1 MASLSSLRQLF
12 DIALSDAGRLLKLT
26 TPLGSHALL
35 VQRVVATEA
44 LSTPFTL
51 TVDCLSQQHDLD
63 LRQLL
68 AQPVTLSILQ
78 ANGAY
83 RDIHAVVSDAA
94 LLGGDGGVSD
104 YQLVLKPWITLLE
117 HVTDSRIFQDLTT
130 VEVVT
135 RVLEAHSFS
144 EGGFRFDLRHQDRYP
159 KRSYCVQY
167 RESSYHFISR
177 LLEEEGIWWY
187 VAQEQDKHVIV
198 FTDDNDT
205 CPNVSPDTIRFHRQS
220 ATEQFDSLTDW
231 GHLRRVQPTR
241 VSLASFDYKAPGA
254 PTRVQL
260 DTVDEQNGL
269 PVLEQYDYPGEYRF
283 NRYNRG
289 HQLGETL
296 MEGYESQAERFTGAG
311 GTRQFSVG
319 HCFVLS
325 QHPNHDSGGVEKRTF
340 LLLELR
346 WAAEN
351 NLPMAAVRR
360 QMPGSLEAQVDALRQ
375 TTGHAIEGAAE
386 QDTAC
391 TAFFHTQLDAQYRA
405 VPYRAPITHTKPELG
420 GPQTAIVVGPAN
432 EQIHTDELNRVKVQ
446 FHWDRKGQYT
456 ETSSCWLR
464 VSQDNADGGWGAVF
478 VPRVGQEVIVSF
490 LESDPDRPLVTGR
503 VYNGDRQPLWH
514 SNGLLSGFHTQNY
527 RSGGYNEL
535 VFDDATGQSRV
546 RLGTDQQHSQLN
558 LGYLIHQEGNDR
570 GAFRGLGFELR
581 SDAYGAVRAN
591 QGLYLSSWGQPHASG
606 DQLDVDPARQQL
618 TSAQRLNDRL
628 SNLASQHKAE
638 PLTSLTP
645 LTSAAEQAST
655 ALAGTSHG
663 KGDSAAAQASASGG
677 TGQSRKMSEP
687 WLHAASPAG
696 ISLTTPQSTHLA
708 QGEHLTLTS
717 GQDTTIAT
725 GKSLL
730 ASITEKLSLFVYNAG
745 IKLFAGKG
753 KIELQAQSDEM
764 ALTAQKDIHMS
775 STQGKVEA
783 AATDEIL
790 LSSGGAYIRIKGGN
804 IEVHAP
810 GTISVKGA
818 QHAFSGPATQSPT
831 LPELPTSEPGNLE
844 LWHAYA
850 QGEPVPGAKYR
861 ATLSDGS
868 VREST
873 LDAAGKAL
881 LTGVPPGGAAVEFFR
896 EPTPITGEG
905 NLWPRWQGQLKSVD
919 LSSLLS
925 EDNTK
930 N

>member
-1 MASLSSLRQLF
+1 MASLSSLQQLF
-12 DIALSDAGRLLKLT
+12 DITLSDAGRLLTLS

-35 VQRVVATEA
+35 VQRVVAHEQ
-44 LSTPFTL
+44 LSAPFTF

-68 AQPVTLSILQ
+68 AQPVTLSLLQ
-78 ANGAY
+78 ADGTY
-83 RDIHAVVSDAA
+83 RDLHAIVSDAA
-94 LLGGDGGVSD
+94 LLGSDGGVSD
-104 YQLVLKPWITLLE
+104 YQLVLKPWLTLLE
-117 HVTDSRIFQDLTT
+117 HVCDSRIFQDLTV
-130 VEVVT
+130 VEIVT
-135 RVLEAHSFS
+135 QVLEGHSFS

-205 CPNVSPDTIRFHRQS
+205 CPNVSPETIRFHRQS

-241 VSLASFDYKAPGA
+241 VSLGSFDYKAPGA

-260 DTVDEQNGL
+260 DTVDDQSGL
-269 PVLEQYDYPGEYRF
+269 PVLEQYDYSGEYSF
-283 NRYNRG
+283 PRYDRG

-296 MEGYESQAERFTGAG
+296 MEGHESQAERFTGAG
-311 GTRQFSVG
+311 GIRQLSVG
-319 HCFVLS
+319 HGFVLS
-325 QHPNHDSGGVEKRTF
+325 QHPNHDSGGMEKRTF
-340 LLLELR
+340 LLLELS

-360 QMPGSLEAQVDALRQ
+360 QMPGSLEPQLEALRDV
-375 TTGHAIEGAAE
+375 TGHTVEGASE
-386 QDTAC
+386 QDTAG
-391 TAFFHTQLDAQYRA
+391 TAFFHVQLEAQYRN

-432 EQIHTDELNRVKVQ
+432 EQIHTDSLNRVKVQ
-446 FHWDRKGQYT
+446 FHWDRTGQYT
-456 ETSSCWLR
+456 EKSSCWLR
-464 VSQDNADGGWGAVF
+464 VSQDNADSGWGAVF
-478 VPRVGQEVIVSF
+478 VPRIGQEVIVSF
-490 LESDPDRPLVTGR
+490 LEGDPDRPLITGR

-527 RSGGYNEL
+527 HGGGYNEL
-535 VFDDATGQSRV
+535 VFDDATGQSRI

-591 QGLYLSSWGQPHASG
+591 QGLYLSSWGQAHASG

-618 TSAQRLNDRL
+618 TNAQRLNDQL
-628 SNLASQHKAE
+628 SDLAKQHKADALTSTE
-638 PLTSLTP
+638 PLTK
-645 LTSAAEQAST
+645 AAEQAST
-655 ALAGTSHG
+655 ALAGTSHSS
-663 KGDSAAAQASASGG
+663 GDSAAAQASASGG

-730 ASITEKLSLFVYNAG
+730 ASITEKLSVFVYNAG

-753 KIELQAQSDEM
+753 KVEIQAQSDEL
-764 ALTAQKDIHMS
+764 ALTAQKDVHVS
-775 STQGKVEA
+775 STQGKVEV

-790 LSSGGAYIRIKGGN
+790 LSCGGGYIRIKGGN
-804 IEVHAP
+804 IEIHAP

-818 QHAFSGPATQSPT
+818 QHAFSGSTSQSPT
-831 LPELPTSEPGNLE
+831 LPELPTSEPGNLQ

-850 QGEPVPGAKYR
+850 QGEAVPGAKYR

-868 VREST
+868 VREGA
-873 LDAAGKAL
+873 LDASGKAM

-896 EPTPITGEG
+896 EPTPVSGDA
-905 NLWPRWQGQLKSVD
+905 NVWPRWQGKGKPLNLAGID
-919 LSSLLS
+919 PSS
-925 EDNTK
+925 DITK
-930 N
+930 